1 MKRYER
7 AIVDAYQQSP
17 DTLCFLSAIAIFL
30 IDILTGENIHF
41 PIFFAVPAG
50 LAAWQLNRSM
60 AYGLAVILPLLRV
73 GFFYMWNDGT
83 LNKASIINALIIIAA
98 LSTYVYLITKIILEK
113 RELERRIGQL
123 EGDLQMHTSR
133 KTSNEKAE

>member
-1 MKRYER
+1 
-7 AIVDAYQQSP
+7 
-17 DTLCFLSAIAIFL
+17 L

-50 LAAWQLNRSM
+50 LAAWQLNRPM

-73 GFFYMWNDGT
+73 GFFYLWNDGP
-83 LNKASIINALIIIAA
+83 LDKASIINALIIIAA

-113 RELERRIGQL
+113 REMELTIGRL
-123 EGDLQMHTSR
+123 EGELQRLTSR
-133 KTSNEKAE
+133 KTSYEKTADDAGGSPGA